1 MEWIY
6 AGITSR
12 FYESKPELRSCR
24 TLVNN
29 SRIRAL
35 TLYAVTRIWTRCV
48 HLRTYIYNSH
58 YIYLISHHRVSCNI
72 CIQERHML
80 HPPPISRSE
89 TGSHNSRRRWTRSLV
104 PGLDSPHR
112 WLIVHHDSCLATP
125 TSTYFHHGVCRIH
138 GTDQSTCAN
147 WTVVSYKGHV
157 DTCWRTGTLSLYSY
171 IRTINRWREYYV
183 MTDQSFDMVDHF
195 NEGAMLFG
203 RWVDWRH
210 VRDPNSKFHHPM
222 SPLSA
227 LSTLL
232 YILW

>member
-1 MEWIY
+1 MY
-6 AGITSR
+6 
-12 FYESKPELRSCR
+12 LRETHAPLVVPPS
-24 TLVNN
+24 TLSILPSV
-29 SRIRAL
+29 
-35 TLYAVTRIWTRCV
+35 
-48 HLRTYIYNSH
+48 
-58 YIYLISHHRVSCNI
+58 
-72 CIQERHML
+72 
-80 HPPPISRSE
+80 PPPISRSE

-147 WTVVSYKGHV
+147 WTVVSYKEHV
-157 DTCWRTGTLSLYSY
+157 DTCWRTGTLNLYAY